1 MKLYKN
7 FFHLSCNII
16 QIAIVHKLKDRYFQY
31 LIYFFKYFNIFLS
44 GPNQPYPS
52 PTQNYPNNV
61 QQPLHINPNS
71 RQDDRQEVRYNNV
84 GGGLLREDVFR
95 QSQNSRHDEMM
106 RLVETK
112 TIFLVTKSIPPF

>member
-1 MKLYKN
+1 MVK
-7 FFHLSCNII
+7 FS
-16 QIAIVHKLKDRYFQY
+16 LK
-31 LIYFFKYFNIFLS
+31 

-52 PTQNYPNNV
+52 PTQNNSANYPSSI

-106 RLVETK
+106 R
-112 TIFLVTKSIPPF
+112 